1 MTAGRWQALVP
12 QGDSRRGPGMFLAA
26 VVLDLAAIALL
37 GWLVVVGTP
46 AIAIGVSHEPDGRW
60 LVTSVAPGGDAWNY
74 GIRPGMEI
82 IGISPSEELPTG
94 DWQSLLVTDGALQIT
109 IQRHDLPPAPGPL
122 IVCVA
127 ALAAAILAFRLVPTV
142 AWLLTLAPPAIA
154 SLNGAMLVDP
164 PINLA
169 FEGIGPLVAALFVTS
184 AASRPRGRW
193 LALGPAV
200 VIVYLVAWLVAYAAS
215 WQNWT
220 VIRDAGVLASLALG
234 ALGAATSL
242 SSAIRRARSR
252 SAQGLAGLPLAVA
265 VGVVVD
271 ELVPGRTRTRLS
283 AIERERARLAT
294 ELHADVLP
302 DLSDVIRS
310 IEEGDSPR
318 AAADRLRAISAE
330 LRELMAER
338 RLSILE
344 DQGLV
349 PALEWLVEH
358 VEARTGVR
366 VELDVEG
373 ARLGAR
379 TVHRARSRSPAT
391 ASAKRRSTMHSSTRG
406 RSRSACGS
414 RSTPRTPGSK
424 SPTTASASDRATRTE
439 RSAAAT
445 SGSSIC
451 AVERR
456 RLAARSRSAAA
467 PAAGRW
473 SCSGGRHDQGP
484 HRRRPP
490 LDGARPCCT
499 PRSPGRPRGPRG
511 CGRGRRGT
519 SARG

>member
-1 MTAGRWQALVP
+1 
-12 QGDSRRGPGMFLAA
+12 
-26 VVLDLAAIALL
+26 
-37 GWLVVVGTP
+37 
-46 AIAIGVSHEPDGRW
+46 
-60 LVTSVAPGGDAWNY
+60 
-74 GIRPGMEI
+74 
-82 IGISPSEELPTG
+82 
-94 DWQSLLVTDGALQIT
+94 
-109 IQRHDLPPAPGPL
+109 
-122 IVCVA
+122 
-127 ALAAAILAFRLVPTV
+127 
-142 AWLLTLAPPAIA
+142 
-154 SLNGAMLVDP
+154 MLVDP

-193 LALGPAV
+193 LALVPAV

-373 ARLGAR
+373 ARLGAEDR
-379 TVHRARSRSPAT
+379 PPREVAIASYRVCQEALDNALIHARPKSIRVRLEVDAAHARLEVADDGVGIRPGDEDRAVRGGHLGLVDMRSR
-391 ASAKRRSTMHSSTRG
+391 
-406 RSRSACGS
+406 
-414 RSTPRTPGSK
+414 
-424 SPTTASASDRATRTE
+424 
-439 RSAAAT
+439 AAA
-445 SGSSIC
+445 I
-451 AVERR
+451 
-456 RLAARSRSAAA
+456 
-467 PAAGRW
+467 
-473 SCSGGRHDQGP
+473 GGALQVG
-484 HRRRPP
+484 RRP
-490 LDGARPCCT
+490 G
-499 PRSPGRPRGPRG
+499 G
-511 CGRGRRGT
+511 GT
-519 SARG
+519 LVLLRWPA

>member
-1 MTAGRWQALVP
+1 MTASRWQALIP
-12 QGDSRRGPGMFLAA
+12 QDEARRSAGFLAA
-26 VVLDLAAIALL
+26 VVLDLVALALL

-46 AIAIGVSHEPDGRW
+46 AIAIGVRHGPDDRW
-60 LVTSVAPGGDAWNY
+60 RVSSVAPGGDAWND

-82 IGISPSEELPTG
+82 IGISPSDALPSG

-109 IQRHDLPPAPGPL
+109 IQRHDLPPTPDPL
-122 IVCVA
+122 IASAA
-127 ALAAAILAFRLVPTV
+127 ALVAAILAFRYVPTV

-164 PINLA
+164 PINLT
-169 FEGIGPLVAALFVTS
+169 FEAIGPLVAALFVTS

-193 LALGPAV
+193 SALGPVV
-200 VIVYLVAWLVAYAAS
+200 VIVYLVAWLVACAAS
-215 WQNWT
+215 WGNWT
-220 VIRDAGVLASLALG
+220 VIRDAGLLASLALG

-242 SSAIRRARSR
+242 SRAIERARSR
-252 SAQGLAGLPLAVA
+252 SAQRLAGLPLPVA
-265 VGVVVD
+265 VGAIID

-366 VELDVEG
+366 VELDVES
-373 ARLGAR
+373 ARLGAEDRPPREVEMASYRVCQAALDNALIHARPTAIRGGHLGLVDMR
-379 TVHRARSRSPAT
+379 TR
-391 ASAKRRSTMHSSTRG
+391 
-406 RSRSACGS
+406 
-414 RSTPRTPGSK
+414 
-424 SPTTASASDRATRTE
+424 
-439 RSAAAT
+439 AAT
-445 SGSSIC
+445 I
-451 AVERR
+451 
-456 RLAARSRSAAA
+456 
-467 PAAGRW
+467 
-473 SCSGGRHDQGP
+473 GGTLQVG
-484 HRRRPP
+484 RRP
-490 LDGARPCCT
+490 DG
-499 PRSPGRPRGPRG
+499 
-511 CGRGRRGT
+511 GT
-519 SARG
+519 LVLLRWPA

>member
-37 GWLVVVGTP
+37 GWLVFVGTP
-46 AIAIGVSHEPDGRW
+46 AIAIGVRHEPDGRW

-82 IGISPSEELPTG
+82 IGISPSDALPSG
-94 DWQSLLVTDGALQIT
+94 DWQSLLVANGTVQIT
-109 IQRHDLPPAPGPL
+109 IQRHDLPPTPEPL
-122 IVCVA
+122 IVCAA
-127 ALAAAILAFRLVPTV
+127 ALVAAILAFRYVPTV

-169 FEGIGPLVAALFVTS
+169 FEAIGPLVAALFVTS

-373 ARLGAR
+373 ARLGAEDR
-379 TVHRARSRSPAT
+379 PPREVEIASYRVCQEALDNALIHARPKSIRVRLEVDAAHARLEVADDGVGIRPGDEDRAVRGGHLGLVDMRSR
-391 ASAKRRSTMHSSTRG
+391 
-406 RSRSACGS
+406 
-414 RSTPRTPGSK
+414 
-424 SPTTASASDRATRTE
+424 
-439 RSAAAT
+439 AAA
-445 SGSSIC
+445 I
-451 AVERR
+451 
-456 RLAARSRSAAA
+456 
-467 PAAGRW
+467 
-473 SCSGGRHDQGP
+473 GGALQVG
-484 HRRRPP
+484 RRP
-490 LDGARPCCT
+490 G
-499 PRSPGRPRGPRG
+499 G
-511 CGRGRRGT
+511 GT
-519 SARG
+519 LVLLRWPA